1 VTAARGTKPRADPEG
16 HRLAVL
22 PLVNVSPDP
31 KDEYFTD
38 GMTDELISTLS
49 RIPSLRVIART
60 SVIRYK
66 GSPKSVAEVGHE
78 LKVRTVLEGS
88 VRKSGSRIRM
98 TVQLVDA
105 ETEER
110 IWSDEYDREL
120 EDVFAIQRDIAQ
132 RIAKALKVRIAKDV
146 RQRGTPRL
154 DAYALYLKGR
164 LALASRSE
172 SSLRQAVDH
181 FERAIALD
189 SAYALAYT
197 GLSDANAV
205 QALLEFLPPHDAFPR
220 AKAAAERALEIDP
233 SLAEAHTSLG
243 VVRFQY
249 EWDWSGAER
258 AFRRAI
264 ELNPNYAPAH
274 QFYADYLKAM
284 GRFDEAVG
292 EMHRAQELDPLS
304 ISITTG
310 LGHVLYLSREYDRAI
325 DQYRTAVALD
335 PSFVQAHLWFGRP
348 YLQKG
353 MFDEAIAELDQ
364 AVKLSGG
371 STMSIAMLGHASA
384 SAGRTERAVELLET
398 LKERSTKQYVPSYW
412 IGLLYVGLG
421 DKDHAI
427 EWLER
432 AFRER
437 SSWLAW
443 IGVEPRFDSL
453 RSDPRFIALVGRM
466 RFPERAQSPTGASA
480 QAAEARSLLSDM
492 TTITLSRYRVV
503 GEYLRYGETARNL
516 LKDLK
521 QKIVAGIEA
530 PSRSHANF
538 LIWSP
543 PGSGKTFFVEQ
554 LMHLL
559 GPSIEYHE
567 GNLAALDERGFRSML
582 SSVQEATGP
591 CLCFIDEADS
601 KATEAWPQEALL
613 VSLDANLRSPKGRAF
628 ILAGSSG
635 PSLSGM
641 KANLVSRPKGADVLS
656 RIPPGSEYEIPPMT
670 VGDRIVIALATIQK
684 AGKESGRT
692 LSEVEKLALYY
703 IALSPQLG
711 SARRLREFS
720 LRAMGR
726 IPAGED
732 RLKFDNLFD
741 PGDSQSK
748 EFWMAARTAAPNL
761 INSFVLVDE

>member
-1 VTAARGTKPRADPEG
+1 MANRGRKQTVGEAR
-16 HRLAVL
+16 RLAVL

-49 RIPSLRVIART
+49 RIPNLRVIART
-60 SVIRYK
+60 SIMRYK
-66 GSPKSVAEVGHE
+66 GGTKSVAEVGQE
-78 LKVRTVLEGS
+78 LHVRIVLEGS
-88 VRKSGSRIRM
+88 VRKSGTRIRM

-105 ETEER
+105 STEER

-146 RQRGTPRL
+146 RERGTRKL

-164 LALASRSE
+164 LALGARTE
-172 SSLRQAVDH
+172 SSLKQAVGH
-181 FERAIALD
+181 FEQALILD

-205 QALLEFLPPHDAFPR
+205 LALLEFVPPHEAFPR

-233 SLAEAHTSLG
+233 GLAEAHTSLG
-243 VVRFQY
+243 VVKFQY
-249 EWDWSGAER
+249 DWDWAGSER
-258 AFRRAI
+258 EFRRAI
-264 ELNPNYAPAH
+264 ELNANYAPAH
-274 QFYADYLKAM
+274 QFFADFLKAM
-284 GRFDEAVG
+284 GRFDEAVA
-292 EMHRAQELDPLS
+292 EMRRAQELDPLS

-310 LGHVLYLSREYDRAI
+310 LGHVLYLSRDYDRAI
-325 DQYRTAVALD
+325 EQYRSAVALD

-353 MFDEAIAELDQ
+353 MFDEAIAELEQ
-364 AVKLSGG
+364 AVNLSGG
-371 STMSIAMLGHASA
+371 STMSVAMLGHATA
-384 SAGRTERAVELLET
+384 SAGRTNRASALLET

-421 DKDHAI
+421 DKDRAM

-453 RSDPRFIALVGRM
+453 RSDSRFAALIARM
-466 RFPERAQSPTGASA
+466 RFPERPQAPRVASVESA
-480 QAAEARSLLSDM
+480 DARAILTDM
-492 TTITLSRYRVV
+492 SAIALSRYRVV
-503 GEYLRYGETARNL
+503 GNYLRYEEATRNT

-521 QKIVAGIEA
+521 QKIVAGVDGSA
-530 PSRSHANF
+530 RSHGNY

-554 LMHLL
+554 VADLL
-559 GPSIEYHE
+559 GKKIAYYPA
-567 GNLAALDERGFRSML
+567 NLAALDEGNFRSVL
-582 SSVQEATGP
+582 SSVERSSMPA
-591 CLCFIDEADS
+591 LCFVDEVDS
-601 KATEAWPQEALL
+601 KPAEPWPQEALL
-613 VSLDANLRSPKGRAF
+613 GCLDEAMDPQNARVF
-628 ILAGSSG
+628 VLAGSSG
-635 PSLSGM
+635 ASLAMM
-641 KANLVSRPKGADVLS
+641 KAAIASRPKGPDVLS
-656 RIPPGSEYEIPPMT
+656 RIPQGCEFEIPPMT
-670 VGDRIVIALATIQK
+670 LGDRIVIALSTLSR
-684 AGKESGRT
+684 AGSEVGRKI
-692 LSEVEKLALYY
+692 SEVEKLALYY

-720 LRAMGR
+720 LRAIQRMPSGD
-726 IPAGED
+726 D

-741 PGDSQSK
+741 PGDPQSK
-748 EFWMAARTAAPNL
+748 EFWIAARSEAPKL
-761 INSFVLVDE
+761 INSFVLVHE